1 MSQIMPDI
9 QQKKTIPPMNRLH
22 VTEQGRVKIVLFIEN
37 KILDETNIQEI
48 GQGLLYLADQ
58 ATLPVG
64 SRPKM
69 LLDFSNIDHLSSAA
83 LGMLIQLNHRIKQ
96 LNGELRLCNIKSAL
110 MEVFVIT
117 RLDKSLRILPNVDDA
132 MATFSPN

>member
-1 MSQIMPDI
+1 MSLMMPDS
-9 QQKKTIPPMNRLH
+9 QQKKIIPPMHRLH

>member
-1 MSQIMPDI
+1 MSLMMPDI
-9 QQKKTIPPMNRLH
+9 QQKKIIPPMHRLH

>member
-1 MSQIMPDI
+1 
-9 QQKKTIPPMNRLH
+9 MNRLH